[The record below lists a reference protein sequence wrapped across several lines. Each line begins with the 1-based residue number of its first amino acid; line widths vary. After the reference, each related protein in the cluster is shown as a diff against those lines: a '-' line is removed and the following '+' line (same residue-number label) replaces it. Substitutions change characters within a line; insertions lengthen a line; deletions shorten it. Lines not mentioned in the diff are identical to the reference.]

1 MIQRNVDP
9 VLHRLQRALETGA
22 SREEVAEA
30 LAAAES
36 AAEQSGEEFSPL
48 LRYRAEE
55 YVQAER
61 MLERRRLMFA
71 VACVVCL
78 FATVV
83 GAFGLTTLDRM
94 RTLVDHEAEFDKLVV
109 AEAWDEA
116 SNFLDQLDEDTRSEP
131 AFVRGREMVDQA
143 ITREAER
150 KAEFKRLADQMR
162 SSATTDID
170 ADDVKRLNT
179 LARSDEERQFA
190 SEMLAKVEEQRLQ
203 REAARA
209 NDQTHAFE
217 TLQDKVER
225 FLRVESD
232 ELDEDGRAARR
243 FELQQE
249 LGRFAADHQLGN
261 PELSEAA
268 KQAAKMLAASAQQEK
283 KQTDRDKRVQ
293 AITRSVGNA
302 QRYRRAIQEF
312 VDDWPRDA
320 LAQRLQ
326 RDAPGADAID
336 ATLAWIDVLS
346 HPAYQQPQSVDGEL
360 AKAWL
365 ATLEHAESL
374 EPGHPLSIPATR
386 WRATYQTLADCD
398 EAIQELRAA
407 FRSPLVHR
415 IYVYPDPS
423 GSVFYSEQAPDRQS
437 PRAHLVSVLLDLSLE
452 RETKNF
458 GLRFREEVLPKVA
471 LSGHSQFAAK
481 MVPSVTDVTV
491 TDFTPVAY
499 RLISELRTFQSEPE
513 FDPIYRLIWMRRV
526 LEIAVR
532 GSVPIKLAFG
542 DWLESLQS
550 SGFDWD
556 TNWLASEPE
565 DVDRLVK
572 VTQARRL
579 LEGVDDWNH
588 RVERMLAEFK
598 AFRSPRP
605 PAPRWIGWVSL
616 DGENYEAV
624 LSEPTDSHPLVVFPV
639 DPQTGQTKRVDIGAL
654 QTSMALR
661 VTDPDAQQC
670 GAILCVVS
678 PRSVASTPSTTRK

>member
-1 MIQRNVDP
+1 M
-9 VLHRLQRALETGA
+9 QRALETGA

-36 AAEQSGEEFSPL
+36 AAEQSGEELSPL
-48 LRYRAEE
+48 LRYRADE
-55 YVQAER
+55 YIQAER

-94 RTLVDHEAEFDKLVV
+94 RTLVDHEAEFDKLVA
-109 AEAWDEA
+109 AESWDEA
-116 SNFLDQLDEDTRSEP
+116 SNFLEQLSEDTRAEP

-143 ITREAER
+143 IAREAER

-190 SEMLAKVEEQRLQ
+190 SEMLAKAEEQRLQ

-217 TLQDKVER
+217 MLQGKVER
-225 FLRVESD
+225 FLRVESQ
-232 ELDEDGRAARR
+232 ELSDDARSARR

-268 KQAAKMLAASAQQEK
+268 KQAAKMLATSAQQEK
-283 KQTDRDKRVQ
+283 KQTDRDKRVD
-293 AITRSVGNA
+293 AITRAVGKT
-302 QRYRRAIQEF
+302 QRYKRAIEQF
-312 VDDWPRDA
+312 TDDWPRDA

-326 RDAPGADAID
+326 REAPSADAID
-336 ATLAWIDVLS
+336 TTLAWIDVLN
-346 HPAYQQPQSVDGEL
+346 HPAYRQPQSVDGAL
-360 AKAWL
+360 AQDWL
-365 ATLEHAESL
+365 ATLKHAESL
-374 EPGHPLSIPATR
+374 EPTHPLAVQATR
-386 WRATYQTLADCD
+386 WRATYQTLAGCD
-398 EAIQELRAA
+398 EAIQALRDA

-423 GSVFYSEQAPDRQS
+423 GSVFYSEQAPDRKS
-437 PRAHLVSVLLDLSLE
+437 PRAHLVSVLLNPSLE

-458 GLRFREEVLPKVA
+458 GLRFREDVLPKVA

-481 MVPSVTDVTV
+481 VAPSVADVTV

-499 RLISELRTFQSEPE
+499 RLISELRTFQSEPA

-532 GSVPIKLAFG
+532 GSVPIKSAFG
-542 DWLESLQS
+542 DWLESLHAS
-550 SGFDWD
+550 DFDWD
-556 TNWLASEPE
+556 TNWLASDPE
-565 DVDRLVK
+565 DVDRVVK

-579 LEGVDDWNH
+579 LESVDDWDK

-605 PAPRWIGWVSL
+605 SPPRWIGWVSL
-616 DGENYEAV
+616 EGENYEAV
-624 LSEPTDSHPLVVFPV
+624 LSEPADSDPLVVFSV
-639 DPQTGQTKRVDIGAL
+639 DSQSGRTKRVDLGTL
-654 QTSMALR
+654 QTSKPPLM
-661 VTDPDAQQC
+661 TDPDAQQC
-670 GAILCVVS
+670 GAILCVV
-678 PRSVASTPSTTRK
+678 PQRSVSSAPSTTRN